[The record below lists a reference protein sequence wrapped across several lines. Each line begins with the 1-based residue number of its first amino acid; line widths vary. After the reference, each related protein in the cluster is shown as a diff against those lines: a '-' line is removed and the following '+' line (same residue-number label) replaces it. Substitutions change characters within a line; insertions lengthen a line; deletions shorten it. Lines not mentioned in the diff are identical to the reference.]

1 MHHLHLAMTP
11 LIIHIP
17 HASTVI
23 PPEALADYIVDRD
36 ELALHIAASTDHF
49 TDRLFACDWPDT
61 EFVTAPASRLAVDVE
76 RFEDDAAEP
85 MSRVGLGVLYTHG
98 HNGARIRQD
107 MSDERRAWYLD
118 RWYRPHHAALTAA
131 VERALQRAGRALI
144 IDAHSYPDTPFI
156 CDLDKSVPR
165 PDGCIGTAG
174 MHTHPALIEAACSA
188 ATKMGWSLGIDAPYA
203 GGMVP
208 MRHFG
213 RDARV
218 QSIMIELNRS
228 RYMRLDGAQAVQTD
242 GFDSCARFVRDI
254 VQRLRGAANTL
265 Q

>member
-1 MHHLHLAMTP
+1 MTP

-23 PPEALADYIVDRD
+23 PPEALADYIVHRD
-36 ELALHIAASTDHF
+36 EIALHIAASTDHF
-49 TDRLFACDWPDT
+49 TDGLFAGDWPDA
-61 EFVTAPASRLAVDVE
+61 ELIAAPVSRLAVDME
-76 RFEDDAAEP
+76 RFEDDAAEA

-98 HNGARIRQD
+98 HNGARIRRD

-118 RWYRPHHAALTAA
+118 RWYRPHHAALAAA

-144 IDAHSYPDTPFI
+144 IDAHSFPDTPFMR
-156 CDLDKSVPR
+156 DMDQSLPR

-174 MHTHPALIEAACSA
+174 LHTHPALIEAAHSTA
-188 ATKMGWSLGIDAPYA
+188 AEMGWSLGVDAPYA
-203 GGMVP
+203 GSIVP

-218 QSIMIELNRS
+218 QSIMIEINRR
-228 RYMRLDGAQAVQTD
+228 RYMRLEGAQAVQTD
-242 GFDSCARFVRDI
+242 GYRASAQFVREV
-254 VQRLRGAANTL
+254 VQRLRIAADTL
-265 Q
+265 A